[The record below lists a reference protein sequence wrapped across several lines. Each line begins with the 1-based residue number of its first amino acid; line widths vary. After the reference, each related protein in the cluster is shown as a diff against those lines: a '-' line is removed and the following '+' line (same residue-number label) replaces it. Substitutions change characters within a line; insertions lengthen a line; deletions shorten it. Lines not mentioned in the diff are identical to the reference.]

1 MHHRRSQIFCIGLSF
16 LLLSG
21 DVARNPVMFHHAR
34 VPDRKIRCVA
44 FELRADRVCTSLHQL
59 VHQAASL
66 GNGLLRFVDE
76 SGLIGSPG
84 FREAVAL
91 LAWKSM
97 NSKALDPLF
106 PALKLGLSFSLVTEL
121 LYRMIVLLAE
131 LGL

>member
-1 MHHRRSQIFCIGLSF
+1 MHHRRSQILCICLSS

-44 FELRADRVCTSLHQL
+44 FELRADRVSTSLHQL

-76 SGLIGSPG
+76 SGLIASPG
-84 FREAVAL
+84 FREARAL
-91 LAWKSM
+91 LARKSL
-97 NSKALDPLF
+97 SRDALDPLF
-106 PALKLGLSFSLVTEL
+106 PALKLGLSLSLVTGPPH
-121 LYRMIVLLAE
+121 RTIVLLAE